1 MPLAETIRG
10 VVEAVAARLSLV
22 ALVDVL
28 LVAGAIYVL
37 LKLIEGRRASQMAF
51 GTLIVGGLL
60 VVIGS
65 NRFGLTTVQWIVRST
80 LPYLGIALIV
90 LYQAEI
96 RTGLARIGGG
106 RFLWSRR
113 RRDQSPDRNTVSV
126 LGDAL
131 SQLSRR
137 RVGAIVVWQGKI
149 GIKSYVDTGVSLD
162 ARMSAPLL
170 VSLFQ
175 GASPLH
181 DGAVVVRGDRV
192 VAARCVLPLT
202 RQEVGREDPESPAY
216 GTRHRAAL
224 GLTEETDAVVVVVS
238 EETGYVSVVSRGRIV
253 RTASRA
259 DLEAELGRARSP
271 AEAVARP
278 AHHPVP
284 EAAP

>member
-1 MPLAETIRG
+1 MAETIRG
-10 VVEAVAARLSLV
+10 VLESLAARLSFV
-22 ALVDVL
+22 DLVDVL

-65 NRFGLTTVQWIVRST
+65 NRFGLTTVQWIVRSI

-113 RRDQSPDRNTVSV
+113 RDQGPDRNTVSA
-126 LGDAL
+126 LGDAV
-131 SQLSRR
+131 SQLSAR

-162 ARMSAPLL
+162 ARMSASLL

-175 GASPLH
+175 TASPLH
-181 DGAVVVRGDRV
+181 DGAAVVRGDRV
-192 VAARCVLPLT
+192 VAARCLLPLT
-202 RQEVGREDPESPAY
+202 RQEVDREEIESAAY

-238 EETGYVSVVSRGRIV
+238 EESGYVSVVSRGRIV
-253 RTASRA
+253 RTAGRS
-259 DLEAELGRARSP
+259 DLEAELVRARSP
-271 AEAVARP
+271 ADAAARP
-278 AHHPVP
+278 PRHP
-284 EAAP
+284 APQVAQ